1 MQDAGY
7 NFEHSFATA
16 GTEDQR
22 RFLVHTFE
30 MQPDHVFSSRTT
42 DFTTGI
48 MAATNSNGVN
58 VMLNSLAGELL
69 NESWCIVADGGTM
82 VELSKKDILARN
94 NLPMEPFGRNASIRP
109 MDLTYREISDELLV
123 K

>member
-7 NFEHSFATA
+7 KFEPSFATA

-22 RFLVHTFE
+22 RFIVHTFG
-30 MQPDHVFSSRTT
+30 MQPDHVFSSRTA
-42 DFTTGI
+42 DFAMGI
-48 MAATNSNGVN
+48 MAATNSHGVD

-69 NESWCIVADGGTM
+69 NESWGIVADGGTM
-82 VELSKKDILARN
+82 IELGKRDILARN
-94 NLPMEPFGRNASIRP
+94 NLPMEPFGRNASIP
-109 MDLTYREISDELLV
+109 LMDLSCREISDELLV